1 MDHFSLEIDYQRI
14 TERQLDIL
22 NFIEEYRQQ
31 NGYSPSIR
39 EIGAGTGIASTS
51 AVNYQINRLVEG
63 GYLARTSEVSRS
75 FILLEAA
82 YEAMGK
88 QSPDECEFSNL
99 RTEVIA
105 LRTENRR
112 IREQY
117 ESRINNLERERNQL
131 SQTLAMLKY
140 RVMEQFEG
148 ILEKEIAS

>member
-1 MDHFSLEIDYQRI
+1 MVHFSLEADYQRI

-63 GYLARTSEVSRS
+63 GYLVRTSEVSRS

-82 YEAMGK
+82 YEVMGK
-88 QSPDECEFSNL
+88 QAPAEIEFSNL
-99 RTEVIA
+99 RVEVIA
-105 LRTENRR
+105 LRAKNKR
-112 IREQY
+112 I
-117 ESRINNLERERNQL
+117 
-131 SQTLAMLKY
+131 
-140 RVMEQFEG
+140 
-148 ILEKEIAS
+148 

>member
-22 NFIEEYRQQ
+22 NFIDEYRQQ

-75 FILLEAA
+75 FILLETA
-82 YEAMGK
+82 YEAMDK
-88 QSPDECEFSNL
+88 QSPDECAFLNL
-99 RTEVIA
+99 RAEVIA
-105 LRTENRR
+105 LRTENKR

-117 ESRINNLERERNQL
+117 ETRVKSLERERNQL
-131 SQTLAMLKY
+131 SQTLAMLKH
-140 RVMEQFEG
+140 RVMTQLEG
-148 ILEKEIAS
+148 VFSQG

>member
-22 NFIEEYRQQ
+22 NFIDEYRQQ

-63 GYLARTSEVSRS
+63 GYLARTNEVSRS

-82 YEAMGK
+82 YEAMDK
-88 QSPDECEFSNL
+88 RSPDECAFLNL
-99 RTEVIA
+99 RAEVVA
-105 LRTENRR
+105 LRAENRR

-117 ESRINNLERERNQL
+117 EVRVKSLERERNQL
-131 SQTLAMLKY
+131 SQTLDMLKH
-140 RVMEQFEG
+140 RVMTQLEG
-148 ILEKEIAS
+148 VFSQG

>member
-1 MDHFSLEIDYQRI
+1 MVHFSLEAEYQRA

-22 NFIEEYRQQ
+22 NFIDEYRQQ

-63 GYLARTSEVSRS
+63 GYLARTSDVSRS
-75 FILLEAA
+75 FILLETA

-88 QSPDECEFSNL
+88 PAPEEFEFSNL
-99 RTEVIA
+99 RAEVIA
-105 LRTENRR
+105 LRAENKR

-117 ESRINNLERERNQL
+117 ETRVKSLERERNQL

-140 RVMEQFEG
+140 RVMEQLEG
-148 ILEKEIAS
+148 VFSQG

>member
-22 NFIEEYRQQ
+22 NFIDEYRQQ

-75 FILLEAA
+75 FILLETA
-82 YEAMGK
+82 YEAMDK
-88 QSPDECEFSNL
+88 QSPDECAFLNL
-99 RTEVIA
+99 RAEVIA
-105 LRTENRR
+105 LRTENKR

-117 ESRINNLERERNQL
+117 ETRVKSLERERNQL

-140 RVMEQFEG
+140 RVMAQVEG
-148 ILEKEIAS
+148 VFSQG

>member
-1 MDHFSLEIDYQRI
+1 MHHIHFELPSHPL
-14 TERQLDIL
+14 TERQISIL
-22 NFIEEYRQQ
+22 NFMDEYRQQ

-39 EIGAGTGIASTS
+39 EIGADTGIASTS

-63 GYLARTSEVSRS
+63 GYLARTSDVSRS

-88 QSPDECEFSNL
+88 PAPEEFEFSNL
-99 RTEVIA
+99 HAEVIA
-105 LRTENRR
+105 LRAENKR

-117 ESRINNLERERNQL
+117 ETRVKSLERERNQL

-140 RVMEQFEG
+140 RVMEQLEG
-148 ILEKEIAS
+148 VFSQG